1 MGDPRTPSTRSESD
15 SMGSVD
21 VASDRY
27 WGAQTERS
35 RQHFAIGQERMRLP
49 VIHALALIKKTA
61 ALLHRETG
69 QLAPHLADAIT
80 LAADDILSGALD
92 THFPLSV
99 WQTGSGT
106 QTNMNVNEVIANRAN
121 EHLGARLG
129 AKAPVHPN
137 DHVNLGQSSND
148 SFPTAMHIAAAI
160 EITARLLPA
169 LDHLHAALAT
179 KATTFAPIIKIGRT
193 HLQDATPVTLGQEF
207 SGYAA
212 QIASARARIAAAL
225 PTLWPLAQGGTAVG
239 TGLHT
244 RAGFAEAFAS
254 AIAEATAL
262 PFISAPNKFEALA
275 AHDGFV
281 VLHGT
286 IEATAMALF
295 KIANDLRLLAS
306 GPRSGLGELSLP
318 ENEPGSSIMPG
329 KVNPTQ
335 TEAATM
341 VATRILGNQATIAFA
356 ASQGHFELNVFKPV
370 IIDTLLQSVDLLSD
384 CTTSF
389 RIHLV
394 EGIQANEP
402 RMKELLDR
410 SLMLVTALVP
420 KIGYDKAAAIAKTA
434 HHNGTTLREEA
445 IASGLISGT
454 DFDLLVDPSKMLH
467 PN

>member
-1 MGDPRTPSTRSESD
+1 MCFHG
-15 SMGSVD
+15 
-21 VASDRY
+21 
-27 WGAQTERS
+27 
-35 RQHFAIGQERMRLP
+35 
-49 VIHALALIKKTA
+49 LALGGGVGHFVADVQRHGLLGRHGQALRPQGRGQAQQSGGGGQGFA
-61 ALLHRETG
+61 AQATRCHTG
-69 QLAPHLADAIT
+69 QSVAIRGKGVACLKHHAVIGHLQ
-80 LAADDILSGALD
+80 
-92 THFPLSV
+92 F
-99 WQTGSGT
+99 
-106 QTNMNVNEVIANRAN
+106 
-121 EHLGARLG
+121 
-129 AKAPVHPN
+129 
-137 DHVNLGQSSND
+137 
-148 SFPTAMHIAAAI
+148 F
-160 EITARLLPA
+160 
-169 LDHLHAALAT
+169 
-179 KATTFAPIIKIGRT
+179 GRT

-212 QIASARARIAAAL
+212 QIASTRARIAAAL

-239 TGLHT
+239 TGLNT

-254 AIAEATAL
+254 AIARATAL

-286 IEATAMALF
+286 IEAAAMALF

-329 KVNPTQ
+329 KINPTQ

-384 CTTSF
+384 CTNSF

-445 IASGLISGT
+445 IASGLISGA